1 MITVTEKAVR
11 EIRRIVQEQSLDQ
24 DTVALRVRILG
35 GGCSGYQ
42 TKLDL
47 DEVFDEIKDNVF
59 ETEGIKVV
67 IDKRSALYLEGAS
80 VDYHE
85 DLNKRG
91 FVVNNPS
98 AVSRCGCGSSF
109 SL

>member
-91 FVVNNPS
+91 FVVNNPN
-98 AVSRCGCGSSF
+98 AKTTCGCGSSF
-109 SL
+109 SM